1 MAANQKIVFAL
12 VCLFLACD
20 LVLGQQQAANSS
32 DAETDVEESRT
43 FGHHFLRRI
52 SFALVPGAFVVG
64 VITTLLAALTVVSI
78 KGLGVGV
85 ILLVLAI
92 GQMLSRALPV
102 QAAAAYAAAPV
113 PVQAPVPV
121 VYSHSHTQQPVW
133 LEKEW

>member
-1 MAANQKIVFAL
+1 MATQQKIVFAL

-20 LVLGQQQAANSS
+20 LVLGQQPAANSS
-32 DAETDVEESRT
+32 DADSDVAESRT